1 MAKLF
6 ENKQTFRWQ
15 PGVMELKDHMVI
27 EGKVYNK
34 ATLDPLPWKSIY
46 IQSYSR
52 KHLIGKTSWVH
63 DTDGTYEFG
72 SSIMHGGQVGM
83 SSFVVD
89 KDDSSIGYI
98 ICPRDDS
105 LSLRAHKISLETF
118 DVLLSGS
125 TGLGSSSSGSNGYY
139 DYPGQA
145 YIIHQDDDYIYYI
158 HKHRN
163 NKRYTYNSGYWNVGS
178 PLIGW
183 IAKSTMAQIGEYAY
197 AWDFDNMTYLGTKG
211 TTFFFALCGT
221 HEDQS
226 WIDGRNDITVRKF
239 DTSTKAGASC
249 GNTSAGTTYSSFG
262 NCSRPFDQG
271 NDILHSWWA
280 SRSNDVSEGFNIY
293 KTETDMNAETATTSG
308 CTYDFTTLAS
318 GTTRGDVLVRNDVD
332 NQHHKVFTF
341 SMDDGSNKYV
351 SFLITETPGQNAI
364 TMDAFKVHTFLIGG
378 ADNSHLT
385 YKSTAE
391 PGFRMRGIMPLE
403 DDYTKFMLIGDSHS
417 EVWKW
422 NKSNEEYDFTSSIGL
437 SCRGAMT
444 DQLNRLW
451 IYDEQDNVHLISN
464 TAPLTVTI
472 TPEYSSYDYEGT
484 TISSYVEVDA
494 WDVDS
499 NRMDADVRLILEGS
513 TYFLDDTQSK
523 DITTASGSATQVDI
537 KITGTS
543 FTRMFGSIVV

>member
-1 MAKLF
+1 MAKLT
-6 ENKQTFRWQ
+6 ENKQSFRYQ

-27 EGKVYNK
+27 EGRIYNK
-34 ATLDPLPWKSIY
+34 ANLDPLPWKSIF
-46 IQSYSR
+46 IDSYSR
-52 KHLIGKTSWVH
+52 KHLIGKTTWVH
-63 DTDGTYEFG
+63 DTDGTYELG

-83 SSFVVD
+83 SSFMVD
-89 KDDSSIGYI
+89 SNDSSIGYI

-118 DVLLSGS
+118 DVLL
-125 TGLGSSSSGSNGYY
+125 TGATSLGSSGSNTNGYY
-139 DYPGQA
+139 DYTGQA

-163 NKRYTYNSGYWNVGS
+163 QKRYTYASAYWNVGS

-183 IAKSTMAQIGEYAY
+183 ISKSTMVQAGEYAY

-211 TTFFFALCGT
+211 TTFFFAVCGT
-221 HEDQS
+221 YEAQS
-226 WIDGRNDITVRKF
+226 WVVGRNDITIRKF
-239 DTSTKAGASC
+239 DTATKAGASVL
-249 GNTSAGTTYSSFG
+249 NMNPGTTYSSFG

-271 NDILHSWWA
+271 SDILHSYYA
-280 SRSNDVSEGFNIY
+280 TRSNDVEEGFNIY
-293 KTETDMNAETATTSG
+293 KAATDMNGETATVSG
-308 CTYDFTTLAS
+308 CTYDFSTMAS
-318 GTTRGDVLVRNDVD
+318 GITRENTLVRNNVD
-332 NQHHKVFTF
+332 NQHHKVFTCT
-341 SMDDGSNKYV
+341 MDDGSNQYV
-351 SFLITETPGQNAI
+351 DFLVTETPGQNAI

-378 ADNSHLT
+378 DGSHLT
-385 YKSTAE
+385 WKSTAE

-403 DDYTKFMLIGDSHS
+403 DDYTKFMIIGDSHN

-422 NKSNEEYDFTSSIGL
+422 NISNEEYDFVSTINL
-437 SCRGAMT
+437 STRGAMT
-444 DQLNRLW
+444 DSLNRLW
-451 IYDEQDNVHLISN
+451 IYDTANNTHLISN
-464 TAPLTVTI
+464 NVPLTVTI
-472 TPEYSSYDYEGT
+472 EPEYSSYNYQGT

-499 NRMDADVRLILEGS
+499 NRMATDVLLTLEGS

-523 DITTASGSATQVDI
+523 EMTTASGSATQVDI